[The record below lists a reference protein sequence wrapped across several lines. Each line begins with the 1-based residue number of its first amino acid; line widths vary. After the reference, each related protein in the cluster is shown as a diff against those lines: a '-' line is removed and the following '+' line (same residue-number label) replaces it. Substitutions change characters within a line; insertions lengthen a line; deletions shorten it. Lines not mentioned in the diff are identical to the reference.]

1 MSSLSEQKAARLR
14 RTIGTQQP
22 EQVSASPGATLQVK
36 RVGGNAQAGVAGR
49 PKVTVKATGV
59 VGAAPAR
66 QGPPAQ
72 QNKHVTQRARA
83 AAMKPDAVAL
93 LAKRLE
99 AVELRVRDLG
109 AEVESILSVIGAAA
123 AVEAAEAEEAEE
135 ESADES
141 A

>member
-49 PKVTVKATGV
+49 PKVTVKSTGV

-66 QGPPAQ
+66 QTPAQ